1 MIHCAE
7 TSAYRVRTK
16 SRSQSRHELLVP
28 EERKSSGEP
37 GAACLRLGRAH
48 QRSHQRSR
56 SAHSHGGP
64 QAPERKISAFNSEI
78 AKPLQAQFQVRWL
91 EDCGENVCGGF
102 QNYSRHGDR
111 RGAATQLTLSQSDK
125 WLKQVGGQIG
135 LGRSLR

>member
-1 MIHCAE
+1 MVHCVE
-7 TSAYRVRTK
+7 TSAYKVRTK

-56 SAHSHGGP
+56 SAHSHHAGP

-91 EDCGENVCGGF
+91 EDYGEKCLWLVPELQQTRGQEGGGHPAHAE
-102 QNYSRHGDR
+102 S
-111 RGAATQLTLSQSDK
+111 
-125 WLKQVGGQIG
+125 V
-135 LGRSLR
+135 